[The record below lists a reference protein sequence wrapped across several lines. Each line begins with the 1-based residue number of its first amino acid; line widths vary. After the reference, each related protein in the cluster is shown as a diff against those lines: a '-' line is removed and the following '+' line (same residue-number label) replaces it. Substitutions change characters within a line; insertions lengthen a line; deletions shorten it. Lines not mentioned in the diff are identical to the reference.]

1 MNREEYKQRKARAM
15 QLMADDFDWLLA
27 QPPGRYEWLAS
38 KKWLIEWANDVG
50 GYRGAVDEML
60 RPIPV
65 CRLYERC
72 FGVLGVTLPRHP
84 ATSLNKL
91 RMQEKRNDVSPDYVI
106 LYYMNH
112 LEEVSPEDG
121 EIGQR
126 TSAEEPLSRIIGHLL
141 RTNEAFFEP

>member
-1 MNREEYKQRKARAM
+1 MMMDREEYRQEYKQRKARAM

-27 QPPGRYEWLAS
+27 QPPGRYEWVAS

-50 GYRGAVDEML
+50 GYRGGTMDEML

-72 FGVLGVTLPRHP
+72 FGVLGMELPKKP
-84 ATSLNKL
+84 SASLSKL
-91 RMQEKRNDVSPDYVI
+91 RWQEKRNDISPDYVI

-112 LEEVSPEDG
+112 LEEQERSP
-121 EIGQR
+121 
-126 TSAEEPLSRIIGHLL
+126 LCRIIEHLL
-141 RTNEAFFEP
+141 KLN